1 MQYLAICEDDLLF
14 HLMRNVACK
23 QADILFLVP
32 DSATA
37 KRIKRFGGRVREG
50 NLLETET
57 YQRLKLRH
65 MDQAIV
71 FIRDGDLQRRI
82 SKLLRD
88 QDRNLPVVTLMTN
101 VNGTADSGDPLLR
114 QLFLPDVFEE
124 FCSSQL
130 LGTVNRKKVER
141 IRAICGER
149 KVHILLQH
157 DPDPDAIGSALALRE
172 LLGRNRPTTPIV
184 TFGEVTRP
192 ENLAMIRL
200 LDIQIDRISHEDLH
214 RDGAGL
220 ALVDVQPPYFD
231 KPLGRVDVVVDHHPK
246 RTAFN
251 ARFADLRTNYGA
263 TSTIFTEYL
272 RAVDMEPSQRLAT
285 ALLYGIKTD
294 TLFLE
299 RGSNLADLGAFTYLY
314 PFANKA
320 MIARIERPALPRE
333 DLEAL
338 GRALSR
344 LQLENGVAVIH
355 MGEINREDVIPQM
368 AEFCLQIEG
377 VEWGVVSG
385 LVRDKV
391 VISVRNVGYVK
402 SAGEIMKRLYDDIGS
417 AGGHRAMAKA
427 VIPLDRF
434 KERFGEVSERVIR
447 EAMVPMIVEREDEN
461 QRKQPA
467 RQFS

>member
-14 HLMRNVACK
+14 HLMRNVASK
-23 QADILFLVP
+23 QAEVLFLVQ
-32 DSATA
+32 DTAVA
-37 KRIKRFGGRVREG
+37 KRIKRHGGKVRQG
-50 NLLETET
+50 DLLKEDT
-57 YQRLKLRH
+57 YKRIKLH
-65 MDQAIV
+65 HVDQAIV
-71 FIRDGDLQRRI
+71 FVREADLQDRI
-82 SKLLRD
+82 CRLLR
-88 QDRNLPVVTLMTN
+88 TLDKSLAIVALTPDK
-101 VNGTADSGDPLLR
+101 NGAKEPEDSLFS
-114 QLFLPDVFEE
+114 QLQLPDIFEE
-124 FCSSQL
+124 FCATRL
-130 LGTVNRKKVER
+130 LDTLNRKKVER
-141 IRAICGER
+141 IRSLFSEKKI
-149 KVHILLQH
+149 HILVQH

-172 LLGRNRPTTPIV
+172 LLGRNRTTTPIV

-192 ENLAMIRL
+192 ENLAMIRF
-200 LDIQIDRISHEDLH
+200 LDIQIDRITYEDLH
-214 RDGAGL
+214 KDGAQL

-231 KPLGRVDVVVDHHPK
+231 KPLGRVDLVVDHHPK
-246 RTAFN
+246 RTLFK
-251 ARFADLRTNYGA
+251 ARFTDLRTGYGA

-272 RAVDMEPSQRLAT
+272 RAIGMEPSQRLAT

-299 RGSNLADLGAFTYLY
+299 RGSILADLSAFTFLY

-320 MIARIERPALPRE
+320 MITRIERPALPRE

-344 LQLENGVAVIH
+344 LQLDDGVAVIH

-368 AEFCLQIEG
+368 AEFCLHIEG

-385 LVRDKV
+385 LVKDRV

-402 SAGEIMKRLYDDIGS
+402 SAGDIMKKLYDDIGS

-434 KERFGEVSERVIR
+434 KERYGEVSEKVIR
-447 EAMVPMIVEREDEN
+447 QAIVPMIVERDE
-461 QRKQPA
+461 QTA
-467 RQFS
+467 HG

>member
-14 HLMRNVACK
+14 HLMRNVASK
-23 QADILFLVP
+23 QAEVLFLVQ
-32 DSATA
+32 DAAVA
-37 KRIKRFGGRVREG
+37 KRIKQQGGKARQG
-50 NLLETET
+50 DLLKEDT
-57 YQRLKLRH
+57 YKRIKLH
-65 MDQAIV
+65 HIDQAIV
-71 FIRDGDLQRRI
+71 FIREAGLQQRI
-82 SKLLRD
+82 CRLLRSLD
-88 QDRNLPVVTLMTN
+88 KGLSIVALTPDG
-101 VNGTADSGDPLLR
+101 NGMKDSEDSLFR
-114 QLFLPDVFEE
+114 QLQLPDIFEE
-124 FCSSQL
+124 FCATRL
-130 LGTVNRKKVER
+130 LDTLNIKKVER
-141 IRAICGER
+141 IRSLFGEE

-172 LLGRNRPTTPIV
+172 LLGRNRITTPIV

-192 ENLAMIRL
+192 ENLAMIRF
-200 LDIQIDRISHEDLH
+200 LDIQIERITYNDLH
-214 RDGAGL
+214 KDGAGL

-231 KPLGRVDVVVDHHPK
+231 QSLGEVDLVVDHHPK
-246 RTAFN
+246 RTAFK
-251 ARFADLRTNYGA
+251 ARFTDLRTNYGA

-272 RAVDMEPSQRLAT
+272 RSVGMEPSQRLAT

-299 RGSNLADLGAFTYLY
+299 RGSILADLSAFTFLY

-320 MIARIERPALPRE
+320 MITRIERPALPRE

-344 LQLENGVAVIH
+344 LQLDNGVAVIH

-368 AEFCLQIEG
+368 AEFCLNIEG

-385 LVRDKV
+385 LVKDRV

-434 KERFGEVSERVIR
+434 RERYGEVSEKVIR
-447 EAMVPMIVEREDEN
+447 EAMVPMIIERDE
-461 QRKQPA
+461 A
-467 RQFS
+467 ATHG

>member
-14 HLMRNVACK
+14 QFMRNVAAK
-23 QADILFLVP
+23 QAEILFLVQ
-32 DSATA
+32 DDAVA
-37 KRIKRFGGRVREG
+37 KRIRRQGGKARQG
-50 NLLETET
+50 DLLKEET
-57 YQRLKLRH
+57 YKRVKLH
-65 MDQAIV
+65 HVDQAIIFV
-71 FIRDGDLQRRI
+71 REVDFQDRVCR
-82 SKLLRD
+82 LLRSLDKSLAIVSLTPD
-88 QDRNLPVVTLMTN
+88 Q
-101 VNGTADSGDPLLR
+101 NGAKDSEDPLFR
-114 QLFLPDVFEE
+114 QLRLSDVFEE

-130 LGTVNRKKVER
+130 LDTLNRKIVER
-141 IRAICGER
+141 IRSLFREGQKI
-149 KVHILLQH
+149 HILLQH

-200 LDIQIDRISHEDLH
+200 LDIQIDRITTTDLH
-214 RDGAGL
+214 KDGARL

-231 KPLGRVDVVVDHHPK
+231 KPLGRVDLVVDHHPK
-246 RTAFN
+246 RTSFK
-251 ARFADLRTNYGA
+251 ARFADLRTGYGA

-272 RAVDMEPSQRLAT
+272 RAAGVEPSQRLAT

-299 RGSNLADLGAFTYLY
+299 RGSNLADFSAFNFLY
-314 PFANKA
+314 PFASKA

-344 LQLENGVAVIH
+344 LQLDNGVAVIH

-385 LVRDKV
+385 LCKDRVI
-391 VISVRNVGYVK
+391 ISVRNVGYVK
-402 SAGEIMKRLYDDIGS
+402 SAGEIMKKLYDDIGS

-434 KERFGEVSERVIR
+434 KEKFGEVSEKVIR
-447 EAMVPMIVEREDEN
+447 EAMVPLIVERDEEES
-461 QRKQPA
+461 KHG
-467 RQFS
+467 

>member
-14 HLMRNVACK
+14 HFMRNVAGK
-23 QADILFLVP
+23 QAEVLFLVQ
-32 DSATA
+32 DAGVA
-37 KRIKRFGGRVREG
+37 KRIKRQGGTVREG
-50 NLLETET
+50 DLLKEET
-57 YQRLKLRH
+57 YKRIKLQY

-71 FIRDGDLQRRI
+71 FVRDGEMQRRI
-82 SKLLRD
+82 CKLLRA
-88 QDRNLPVVTLMTN
+88 QDKSLSIVSLSTSTN
-101 VNGTADSGDPLLR
+101 QNGASEPADPLFRKL
-114 QLFLPDVFEE
+114 QLPDVFEQ
-124 FCSSQL
+124 FCTSHL
-130 LGTVNRKKVER
+130 LDTVNRKTVER
-141 IRAICGER
+141 IRSLFGED
-149 KVHILLQH
+149 KLYILLQH

-172 LLGRNRPTTPIV
+172 LLGRKRATTPIV

-200 LDIQIDRISHEDLH
+200 LDVQIDRITYDDLH
-214 RDGAGL
+214 KDGTRL

-231 KPLGRVDVVVDHHPK
+231 QPLGNVDLVVDHHPK
-246 RTAFN
+246 RTGFK
-251 ARFADLRTNYGA
+251 ARFTDLRTTYGA

-272 RAVDMEPSQRLAT
+272 RAAGMEPSQRLAT

-299 RGSNLADLGAFTYLY
+299 RGSNLADLNAFTFLY

-385 LVRDKV
+385 LVKDRE
-391 VISVRNVGYVK
+391 VISVRNVGSVK
-402 SAGEIMKRLYDDIGS
+402 SAGEIMKKLYDDIGS

-434 KERFGEVSERVIR
+434 KEKFGEVSEKVIR
-447 EAMVPMIVEREDEN
+447 NAMVPLIIEREAET
-461 QRKQPA
+461 A
-467 RQFS
+467 HA

>member
-14 HLMRNVACK
+14 HLMRNVASK
-23 QADILFLVP
+23 QAEVLFLVQ
-32 DSATA
+32 DMAVA
-37 KRIKRFGGRVREG
+37 KRIKRHGGKVRQG
-50 NLLETET
+50 DLLKEDT
-57 YQRLKLRH
+57 YKRIKLH
-65 MDQAIV
+65 HVDQAIV
-71 FIRDGDLQRRI
+71 FVREADLQDRI
-82 SKLLRD
+82 CRLLR
-88 QDRNLPVVTLMTN
+88 TLDKSLAIVALTPDK
-101 VNGTADSGDPLLR
+101 NGAKEPEDSLFS
-114 QLFLPDVFEE
+114 QLQLPDIFEE
-124 FCSSQL
+124 FCATRL
-130 LGTVNRKKVER
+130 LDTLNRKKVER
-141 IRAICGER
+141 IRSLFSEKKI
-149 KVHILLQH
+149 HILVQH

-172 LLGRNRPTTPIV
+172 LLGRNRTTTPIV

-192 ENLAMIRL
+192 ENLAMIRF
-200 LDIQIDRISHEDLH
+200 LDIQIDRITYEDLH
-214 RDGAGL
+214 KDGAQL

-231 KPLGRVDVVVDHHPK
+231 KPLGRVDLVVDHHPK
-246 RTAFN
+246 RTLFK
-251 ARFADLRTNYGA
+251 ARFTDLRTGYGA

-272 RAVDMEPSQRLAT
+272 RAIGMEPSQRLAT

-299 RGSNLADLGAFTYLY
+299 RGSILADLSAFTFLY

-320 MIARIERPALPRE
+320 MITRIERPALPRE

-344 LQLENGVAVIH
+344 LQLDDGVAVIH

-368 AEFCLQIEG
+368 AEFCLHIEG

-385 LVRDKV
+385 LVKDRV

-402 SAGEIMKRLYDDIGS
+402 SAGDIMKKLYDDIGS

-434 KERFGEVSERVIR
+434 KERYGEVSEKVIR
-447 EAMVPMIVEREDEN
+447 QAIVPMIVERDE
-461 QRKQPA
+461 QTA
-467 RQFS
+467 HG

>member
-14 HLMRNVACK
+14 HFMRNVASK
-23 QADILFLVP
+23 QADVLFLIQDGAV
-32 DSATA
+32 A
-37 KRIKRFGGRVREG
+37 KRVRRQGANVREG
-50 NLLETET
+50 DLLKEET
-57 YQRLKLRH
+57 YKRLKLH
-65 MDQAIV
+65 HVDQAIV
-71 FIRDGDLQRRI
+71 FVRDAELQQKI
-82 SKLLRD
+82 CKLLRS
-88 QDRNLPVVTLMTN
+88 QDKGLAIVSLTTN
-101 VNGTADSGDPLLR
+101 GNGGGETNDPLCRKL
-114 QLFLPDVFEE
+114 QLPDLFEE
-124 FCSSQL
+124 FCTSQL
-130 LGTVNRKKVER
+130 LDTMNRKTVER
-141 IRAICGER
+141 IRSLFGEGE
-149 KVHILLQH
+149 KIYILLQH

-172 LLGRNRPTTPIV
+172 LLGRNRATTPIV

-200 LDIQIDRISHEDLH
+200 LDVQIDRVNYEDLYK
-214 RDGAGL
+214 DGARL

-231 KPLGRVDVVVDHHPK
+231 KPLGRVDLVVDHHPK
-246 RTAFN
+246 RTNFK
-251 ARFADLRTNYGA
+251 ARFTDLRTAYGA

-272 RAVDMEPSQRLAT
+272 RAAGMEPSQRLAT

-299 RGSNLADLGAFTYLY
+299 RGSNLADLSAFTFLY

-320 MIARIERPALPRE
+320 MITRIERPALPRE

-344 LQLENGVAVIH
+344 LQLDNGVAVIH

-385 LVRDKV
+385 LVKDRV
-391 VISVRNVGYVK
+391 VISVRNVGNVK
-402 SAGEIMKRLYDDIGS
+402 SAGEIMKKLYDDIGS

-434 KERFGEVSERVIR
+434 KERFGEVSEKVIR
-447 EAMVPMIVEREDEN
+447 EAMLPMIAERDQETASSAQ
-461 QRKQPA
+461 QRSP
-467 RQFS
+467 

>member
-1 MQYLAICEDDLLF
+1 L
-14 HLMRNVACK
+14 
-23 QADILFLVP
+23 
-32 DSATA
+32 A
-37 KRIKRFGGRVREG
+37 KRIKREGGKAREG
-50 NLLETET
+50 DLLKADT
-57 YQRLKLRH
+57 YKRIRLH
-65 MDQAIV
+65 HVDQAIV
-71 FIRDGDLQRRI
+71 FVRDAGIQREI
-82 SKLLRD
+82 CKLLRNRD
-88 QDRNLPVVTLMTN
+88 GNLFIVALTA
-101 VNGTADSGDPLLR
+101 NGNGAGDSNDPLLR
-114 QLFLPDVFEE
+114 TLQLPDVFEE

-130 LGTVNRKKVER
+130 LDTVNRKKVER
-141 IRAICGER
+141 IRSLFGER

-192 ENLAMIRL
+192 ENLAMLRL
-200 LDIQIDRISHEDLH
+200 LDIQIDRINPEDLH
-214 RDGAGL
+214 KEGARL
-220 ALVDVQPPYFD
+220 ALLDVQPPYFEQ
-231 KPLGRVDVVVDHHPK
+231 PLGRVDLVVDHHPK
-246 RTAFN
+246 RTAFK
-251 ARFADLRTNYGA
+251 ARFADLRTAYGA

-272 RAVDMEPSQRLAT
+272 RAAGMEPTQRLAT

-299 RGSNLADLGAFTYLY
+299 RGSNLADLSAFSFLY
-314 PFANKA
+314 PLANKA

-344 LQLENGVAVIH
+344 LQLDNGVAVIH

-385 LVRDKV
+385 VVKDRV

-402 SAGEIMKRLYDDIGS
+402 SAGEIMKKLYDDIGS

-427 VIPLDRF
+427 VVPLDRF
-434 KERFGEVSERVIR
+434 IEKYGEVSEKVIR
-447 EAMVPMIVEREDEN
+447 DAIIPEIVEREQTNGRE
-461 QRKQPA
+461 
-467 RQFS
+467 

>member
-14 HLMRNVACK
+14 HLLRNVASK
-23 QADILFLVP
+23 QADVLYLVP
-32 DSATA
+32 GGSLA
-37 KRIKRFGGRVREG
+37 KSIKREGGKVREG
-50 NLLETET
+50 DLLKADT
-57 YQRLKLRH
+57 YKRIRLH
-65 MDQAIV
+65 HVDQAIV
-71 FIRDGDLQRRI
+71 FVRDAGKQGEI
-82 SKLLRD
+82 CKLLRNRD
-88 QDRNLPVVTLMTN
+88 GNLFIVALTA
-101 VNGTADSGDPLLR
+101 NGNGAGDSNDPLLR
-114 QLFLPDVFEE
+114 KLQLPDVFEE

-130 LGTVNRKKVER
+130 LDAVNRKKVER
-141 IRAICGER
+141 IRSLFGER

-192 ENLAMIRL
+192 ENLAMLRL
-200 LDIQIDRISHEDLH
+200 LDIQIDRINPEDLH
-214 RDGAGL
+214 KEGARL
-220 ALVDVQPPYFD
+220 ALLDVQPPYFEQ
-231 KPLGRVDVVVDHHPK
+231 PLGRVDLVVDHHPK
-246 RTAFN
+246 RTAFK
-251 ARFADLRTNYGA
+251 ARFADLRTAYGA

-272 RAVDMEPSQRLAT
+272 RAAGMEPTQRLAT

-299 RGSNLADLGAFTYLY
+299 RGSNLADLSAFSFLY
-314 PFANKA
+314 PLANKA

-344 LQLENGVAVIH
+344 LQLDNGVAVIH

-385 LVRDKV
+385 VVKDRV

-402 SAGEIMKRLYDDIGS
+402 SAGEIMKKLYDDIGS

-427 VIPLDRF
+427 VVPLDRF
-434 KERFGEVSERVIR
+434 IEKYGEVSEKAIR
-447 EAMVPMIVEREDEN
+447 DAIIPEIVEREQTNGRE
-461 QRKQPA
+461 
-467 RQFS
+467 